1 MAEALY
7 IGLMSGTSMD
17 GIDAALVAIDDQSC
31 AIKATVSPAYPDLL
45 RQRLQRLV
53 EPPHKTDLA
62 HIGGLHTAVAHAF
75 AAAVND
81 LLTLSGLR
89 AADIVALGSHGQT
102 VFHRP
107 GTDEPFSMQLGD
119 PGTLAVLTGITVVAD
134 FRNADLALGGQ
145 GAPLVPAF
153 HRWVFGSPGTDR
165 AVVNIGGIAN
175 VTLLHADGTTTGFDT
190 GPGNGLLDL
199 WCNQHRSR
207 PFDESGQWAASGSAD
222 SGLLKQM
229 RADPYFRSSP
239 PKSTGREYFNVNWLR
254 AQLERYP
261 SSPCAENIQATLSEL
276 TALEIAAAIKANPK
290 CTDIAV
296 CGGGAYN
303 LDLMQRL
310 RNSLPGCTVDTT
322 ARLGIDPSW
331 VESAAFAWL
340 AQQRLLGKPTNVPA
354 VTGASRPVCL
364 GGIFLPPGS

>member
-1 MAEALY
+1 MTQALY

-17 GIDAALVAIDDQSC
+17 GIDAALVTIDDRSC
-31 AIKATVSPAYPDLL
+31 AIKATVSPAYPDAL
-45 RQRLQRLV
+45 RQRLEQLV
-53 EPPHKTDLA
+53 AHPHDTDLA
-62 HIGGLHTAVAHAF
+62 QIGGLHTGVAHAF
-75 AAAVND
+75 AAAVTD
-81 LLTLSGLR
+81 LLTLAGLE
-89 AADIVALGSHGQT
+89 AADVVALGSHGQT

-119 PGTLAVLTGITVVAD
+119 PGMLAVLTGITVVAD

-153 HRWVFGSPGTDR
+153 HRWLFGSTGTTT

-175 VTLLHADGTTTGFDT
+175 VTLLHADGATTGFDT

-199 WCNQHRSR
+199 WCYQHRSR
-207 PFDESGQWAASGSAD
+207 PFDENGRWAASGSVD

-229 RADPYFRSSP
+229 RDDPYFRSTP
-239 PKSTGREYFNVNWLR
+239 PKSTGREYFNANWLT

-261 SSPCAENIQATLSEL
+261 SSPCASDIQATLSEL
-276 TALEIAAAIKANPK
+276 TAAEIAAAIRVNSE
-290 CTDIAV
+290 CTDVAV

-303 LDLMQRL
+303 GDLMQRL
-310 RNSLPGCTVDTT
+310 QKALPECTVDST
-322 ARLGIDPSW
+322 ARLGIDPAW

-340 AQQRLLGKPTNVPA
+340 AHQRLLGRATNVPA
-354 VTGASRPVCL
+354 VTGASRSVCL
-364 GGIFLPPGS
+364 GGVFLPPGL